1 MNVFIHMKILITESQ
16 YNHIIT
22 EHKFGSVKISD
33 NLFKRRL
40 KRAKE
45 LAVNYPN
52 PRQFAL
58 KHKKLWNFLR
68 NKGLLDDVFSNRK
81 RYNEDLTD
89 EKVRELASKYVSVSD
104 FEVENGT
111 AYQYALRNNLL
122 KDLFPNNDFDPAAQG
137 TYIGNRDESPYY
149 NKHIQKHLD
158 RLMYRASSQYKDMN
172 DLKIR
177 NPDLYKQ
184 LSNLGH
190 DYIPSDDDV
199 HY

>member
-1 MNVFIHMKILITESQ
+1 MKILITESQ

-22 EHKFGSVKISD
+22 EHKFGSSS
-33 NLFKRRL
+33 LPESLYKRRL
-40 KRAKE
+40 KKAKE

-68 NKGLLDDVFSNRK
+68 GNKLVDDVFTNRK
-81 RYNEDLTD
+81 KYGEDFTH
-89 EKVRELASKYVSVSD
+89 EKVKELASKFTSRRD
-104 FEVENGT
+104 FEIEYGS
-111 AYQYALRNNLL
+111 AYQYAHTHGMLD
-122 KDLFPNNDFDPAAQG
+122 DLFPKKIRDTKLYGAYLG
-137 TYIGNRDESPYY
+137 SIGDSPYY
-149 NKHIQKHLD
+149 NKDVQKHFDDLMD
-158 RLMYRASSQYKDMN
+158 RTSSQYKDME
-172 DLKIR
+172 DVKKR

-190 DYIPSDDDV
+190 DYIPSDNDV

>member
-1 MNVFIHMKILITESQ
+1 MKILITESQ

-22 EHKFGSVKISD
+22 EHKYGSSS
-33 NLFKRRL
+33 LPESLYKRRL
-40 KRAKE
+40 KKAKE

-68 NKGLLDDVFSNRK
+68 GNNLVDDVFTNRK
-81 RYNEDLTD
+81 KYNEDLTD
-89 EKVRELASKYVSVSD
+89 EKVRELASKYVTVSD
-104 FEVENGT
+104 FEIENGV
-111 AYQYALRNNLL
+111 AYNYALRNNIL
-122 KDLFPNNDFDPAAQG
+122 KDLFPNNDFDPVAQG

-149 NKHIQKHLD
+149 NKDIQKYLD

-172 DLKIR
+172 DLKKR
-177 NPDLYKQ
+177 NPDLYKK